1 MSYSIKFPMRKK
13 YRFLSLTGAVIHL
26 PHARTST
33 HQERDLPPP
42 PIDPASWCPPPS
54 PARSPLTA
62 ALHPPPAACSL
73 LRPQRSPAAAIDVPS
88 ELSPAPRR
96 RAPSAAGPHHL
107 LLLLPT
113 PAAVSQP
120 APTPARANAHASPA
134 CSPGI
139 RAVTAPAERRPDA
152 REGGQVGESYNRH
165 RIEPSALAG
174 DGCAPP
180 PAAYGPANLLAVRP
194 WTVPACLPPRPAP
207 PDPPWSHL
215 RSRAGSSKLSLPTSQ
230 QALLPGEPPISP
242 PQRAART

>member
-96 RAPSAAGPHHL
+96 RAPPAAGLHHL
-107 LLLLPT
+107 LLPLPT

-120 APTPARANAHASPA
+120 APTPARANAHAKPRVLSRN
-134 CSPGI
+134 PGGDRSD
-139 RAVTAPAERRPDA
+139 RAQARRARGWPGRGELQQTPDRA
-152 REGGQVGESYNRH
+152 FGVGR
-165 RIEPSALAG
+165 
-174 DGCAPP
+174 
-180 PAAYGPANLLAVRP
+180 
-194 WTVPACLPPRPAP
+194 
-207 PDPPWSHL
+207 
-215 RSRAGSSKLSLPTSQ
+215 
-230 QALLPGEPPISP
+230 
-242 PQRAART
+242 